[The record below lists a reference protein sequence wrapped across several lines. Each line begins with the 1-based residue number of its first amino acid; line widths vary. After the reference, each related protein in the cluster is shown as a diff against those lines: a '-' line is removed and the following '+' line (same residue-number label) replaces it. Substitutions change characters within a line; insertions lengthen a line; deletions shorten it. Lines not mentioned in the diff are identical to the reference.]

1 MTDPQPP
8 AVPDVPAATPA
19 AVPAATPAVAA
30 PASAPAAAAPRKG
43 SGLGVF
49 ALILGLLAMLGDI
62 LVLVIIGVQIASLA
76 SNFDW
81 TSLAASFAGVAILGV
96 AAFFGGFV
104 VGGLAILLGIIAAVK
119 NRGRAAGV
127 VGAILGFLVFISHL
141 VIAITIAGAGSAIS
155 GIPGLTS

>member
-1 MTDPQPP
+1 MPT
-8 AVPDVPAATPA
+8 ASAATPA
-19 AVPAATPAVAA
+19 AAAPAATPAVA
-30 PASAPAAAAPRKG
+30 PATATPVPAATAPRKG
-43 SGLGVF
+43 RGLGVF

-62 LVLVIIGVQIASLA
+62 LVLVVIGVQIASLA

-81 TSLAASFAGVAILGV
+81 TTLAASFAGVAILAI
-96 AAFFGGFV
+96 AAFFGGFLV
-104 VGGLAILLGIIAAVK
+104 SALAILLGIIAAVK

-141 VIAITIAGAGSAIS
+141 VVAITLAGAGSAIS